1 MLIKLYVQNY
11 ALIKELDV
19 GFENGLTI
27 ITGETGAGKSI
38 LLGALSLILGTRA
51 DSSVLL
57 DKNEKCIV
65 EGTFRI
71 EEYDL
76 NEFFSSNELD
86 YEPVTSLRREIN
98 PAGKSRAFINDTPVT
113 VNLLKE
119 LVDKLIDIHSQ
130 HQTLMLN
137 DNSFQL
143 SLIDSFSGIVKQ
155 KSAYRETYLNWRK
168 IKKEYGAIKERAD
181 KNRADLEY
189 YQFQFKQ
196 LEEASLKQGEQAEL
210 ETEQEMLGHAEEI
223 KLALTTSSNLFFA
236 EGVSILSMLR
246 DVKLNLARI
255 RTFLPESESLL
266 ARIESGLIELD
277 DLATEVERL
286 SVSIDA
292 DPQRLTHVNNR
303 LDEIYSL
310 IQKHHVND
318 LNELIVKKD
327 EIKDLINSIVN
338 SDEKLI
344 ELESMLEKEL
354 TALKAI
360 SEEISDKRSSV
371 LPEIESRVTGL
382 LKQLGIPNAKFKIS
396 LTHLKEFTPTGI
408 DQADFLFS
416 ANKQIE
422 PENLAKIASG
432 GELSRVMLSLK
443 SLLTKNNNLPT
454 IIFDEI
460 DSGVSGEVADKVG
473 QILSG
478 MGQYMQ
484 VINITHLPQVAS
496 RGTRHY
502 HVYKDDT
509 DNSTFT
515 RVKLLSPEERI
526 LEVARLLSGS
536 EVTETAMNNA
546 RELLKSGIN
555 QINT

>member
-1 MLIKLYVQNY
+1 MLIKLFVQNY

-19 GFENGLTI
+19 ELENGLTI

-65 EGTFRI
+65 EGTFNI
-71 EEYDL
+71 EDHEL
-76 NEFFSSNELD
+76 NEFFISNELD
-86 YEPVTSLRREIN
+86 YETPTTLRREIN

-119 LVDKLIDIHSQ
+119 LGDRLIDIHSQ
-130 HQTLMLN
+130 YQTLMLH

-143 SLIDSFSGIVKQ
+143 NLIDSFSGTAKL
-155 KSAYRETYLNWRK
+155 KSKYRDTYSNYRK
-168 IKKEYGAIKERAD
+168 VKKEYNALKEKAD
-181 KNRADLEY
+181 KNRTDLEY
-189 YQFQFKQ
+189 YQFQYNQ
-196 LEEASLKQGEQAEL
+196 LEEAKLNKGEQTEL
-210 ETEQEMLGHAEEI
+210 EKEQELLSHSEDI
-223 KLALTTSSNLFFA
+223 KLALTTASNLFFT
-236 EGVSILSMLR
+236 EGISILSMLR
-246 DVKLNLARI
+246 EVKNNLTRI
-255 RTFLPESESLL
+255 KIFFSESENLL
-266 ARIESGLIELD
+266 SRTESTLIELD
-277 DLATEVERL
+277 DLAVEIEKL
-286 SVSIDA
+286 SISIEA
-292 DPQRLTHVNNR
+292 DPGRLVLVNNR
-303 LDEIYSL
+303 LDNIYSF
-310 IQKHHVND
+310 IQKHHVNNLD
-318 LNELIVKKD
+318 ELIIRKD
-327 EIKDLINSIVN
+327 EIKELINSIVS
-338 SDEKLI
+338 SDERLNEMDALI
-344 ELESMLEKEL
+344 EIEINS
-354 TALKAI
+354 LKTI
-360 SEEISDKRSSV
+360 SEEISDRRKSV
-371 LPEIESRVTGL
+371 LPEIESRIIAL
-382 LKQLGIPNAKFKIS
+382 LKQLGIPNAKFRIS
-396 LTHLKEFTPTGI
+396 LIHLQEFTPTGI
-408 DQADFLFS
+408 DQVDFLFS

-460 DSGVSGEVADKVG
+460 DAGVSGEVADKVG
-473 QILSG
+473 QILSA
-478 MGQYMQ
+478 MGKYMQ

-496 RGTRHY
+496 RGTRHF

-536 EVTETAMNNA
+536 EVTETAIKNA
-546 RELLKSGIN
+546 RELLKAGIN
-555 QINT
+555 

>member
-1 MLIKLYVQNY
+1 MLKKLFVQNY

-19 GFENGLTI
+19 ELDNGLTI

-38 LLGALSLILGTRA
+38 LLGALSLILGNRA

-71 EEYDL
+71 NEYDL
-76 NEFFSSNELD
+76 NDFFISNELD
-86 YEPVTSLRREIN
+86 YEGITTLRREIN

-113 VNLLKE
+113 INLLKE
-119 LVDKLIDIHSQ
+119 LGDRLIDIHSQ

-143 SLIDSFSGIVKQ
+143 NLIDSFSGTAKLKGV
-155 KSAYRETYLNWRK
+155 YRETFSEYRK
-168 IKKEYGAIKERAD
+168 LKKEYSALKEKAD
-181 KNRADLEY
+181 KNKTDLEY
-189 YQFQFKQ
+189 YQFQFNQ
-196 LEEASLKQGEQAEL
+196 LEEAKLKKGEQSEL
-210 ETEQEMLGHAEEI
+210 ENEQELLSHAEEI
-223 KLALTTSSNLFFA
+223 KMALSNSSNLFFA
-236 EGVSILSMLR
+236 EGLSILTMLR
-246 DVKLNLARI
+246 EVKSNLTRI
-255 RTFLPESESLL
+255 RTFLNESEEFLT
-266 ARIESGLIELD
+266 RTESSLIELN
-277 DLATEVERL
+277 DLAAEIERL
-286 SVSIDA
+286 AVSIEA
-292 DPQRLTHVNNR
+292 DPERLIIVNNR
-303 LDEIYSL
+303 LDNIYSL
-310 IQKHHVND
+310 IQKHHVKD
-318 LNELIVKKD
+318 LDELIITKEEIRRLISTIISSD
-327 EIKDLINSIVN
+327 ERLSEM
-338 SDEKLI
+338 EKLI
-344 ELESMLEKEL
+344 EKES
-354 TALKAI
+354 ASLKAI
-360 SEEISDKRSSV
+360 SDEISEMRKSV
-371 LPEIESRVTGL
+371 LTEIELKITDL
-382 LKQLGIPNAKFKIS
+382 LKQLGIPNAKFKI
-396 LTHLKEFTPTGI
+396 LFTRLKEFTTAGI

-443 SLLTKNNNLPT
+443 SLLTRNNNLPT

-473 QILSG
+473 QILSS
-478 MGQYMQ
+478 MGKYMQ

-515 RVKLLSPEERI
+515 RVKLLSHDERI
-526 LEVARLLSGS
+526 IEVARLLSGS
-536 EVTETAMNNA
+536 EVTETAMKNA
-546 RELLKSGIN
+546 RELLKAGN
-555 QINT
+555 N

>member
-1 MLIKLYVQNY
+1 MLIKLFVQNY

-19 GFENGLTI
+19 ELENGLTI

-71 EEYDL
+71 EDHEL
-76 NEFFSSNELD
+76 NEFFISNELD
-86 YEPVTSLRREIN
+86 YETSTTLRREIN

-119 LVDKLIDIHSQ
+119 LGDRLIDIHSQ
-130 HQTLMLN
+130 HQTLMLH

-143 SLIDSFSGIVKQ
+143 NLIDSFSGTAKL
-155 KSAYRETYLNWRK
+155 KSKYRETYSSYRK
-168 IKKEYGAIKERAD
+168 VKKEYNALKEKAD
-181 KNRADLEY
+181 KNRTDLEY
-189 YQFQFKQ
+189 YQFQYNQ
-196 LEEASLKQGEQAEL
+196 LEEAKLNKGEQTEL
-210 ETEQEMLGHAEEI
+210 EKEQELLSHSEEI
-223 KLALTTSSNLFFA
+223 KLALATSSNLFFT
-236 EGVSILSMLR
+236 EGISILSMLR
-246 DVKLNLARI
+246 EVKTNLTRI
-255 RTFLPESESLL
+255 KVFLSESENLL
-266 ARIESGLIELD
+266 SRTESTLIELD
-277 DLATEVERL
+277 DLAAEIEKL
-286 SVSIDA
+286 SISIEA
-292 DPQRLTHVNNR
+292 DPQRLVLVNNR
-303 LDEIYSL
+303 LDNIYSL
-310 IQKHHVND
+310 IQKHHVNNLD
-318 LNELIVKKD
+318 ELIIRKD
-327 EIKDLINSIVN
+327 EIKDLINSIVS
-338 SDEKLI
+338 SDERLNEMEALI
-344 ELESMLEKEL
+344 DKEVNS
-354 TALKAI
+354 LKTI
-360 SEEISDKRSSV
+360 SEEISDKRKSV
-371 LPEIESRVTGL
+371 LPEIESRIIAL
-382 LKQLGIPNAKFKIS
+382 LKQLGIPNAKFRIS
-396 LTHLKEFTPTGI
+396 LTHLQEFTPTGI

-460 DSGVSGEVADKVG
+460 DAGVSGEVADKVG
-473 QILSG
+473 QILSA
-478 MGQYMQ
+478 MGKYMQ

-496 RGTRHY
+496 RGTRHF
-502 HVYKDDT
+502 HVYKDET

-536 EVTETAMNNA
+536 EVTETAIKNA
-546 RELLKSGIN
+546 RELLKAGIN
-555 QINT
+555 

>member
-19 GFENGLTI
+19 ELDNGLTI

-76 NEFFSSNELD
+76 NEFFISNELD
-86 YEPVTSLRREIN
+86 YETVTTMRREIN

-119 LVDKLIDIHSQ
+119 LGDRLIDIHSQ

-143 SLIDSFSGIVKQ
+143 NLIDSFSGTAKL
-155 KSAYRETYLNWRK
+155 KTTYRETYISWRK
-168 IKKEYGAIKERAD
+168 LKKEYIAIKEKAD
-181 KNRADLEY
+181 KNKADLEY
-189 YQFQFKQ
+189 YQFQYNQ
-196 LEEASLKQGEQAEL
+196 LEEARLNPGEQEVL
-210 ETEQEMLGHAEEI
+210 EAEQELLGHTEEI
-223 KLALTTSSNLFFA
+223 KLALSTSSNLFFA
-236 EGVSILSMLR
+236 EGNSVLSMLR
-246 DVKLNLARI
+246 EVKSNLGRI
-255 RTFLPESESLL
+255 RTFLPGGESMLSRTES
-266 ARIESGLIELD
+266 ALIELD
-277 DLATEVERL
+277 DLAAEIEKL
-286 SVSIDA
+286 SVSMEA
-292 DPQRLTHVNNR
+292 DPQRLAQVNNR
-303 LDEIYSL
+303 LDNIYSL
-310 IQKHHVND
+310 IQKHHVNT
-318 LNELIVKKD
+318 LNELIRKKD
-327 EIKDLINSIVN
+327 EIKNLISSIVT
-338 SDEKLI
+338 SDERLT
-344 ELESMLEKEL
+344 ELETL
-354 TALKAI
+354 LKNKADSLMTI
-360 SEEISDKRSSV
+360 SEDISDRRNKV
-371 LPEIESRVTGL
+371 LPEIESRVIAL
-382 LKQLGIPNAKFKIS
+382 LRQLGIPNAKFRIS
-396 LTHLKEFTPTGI
+396 LSRLSEFTPTGI

-443 SLLTKNNNLPT
+443 SLLTRNNNLPT

-478 MGQYMQ
+478 MGKYMQ

-536 EVTETAMNNA
+536 EITETAMKNA
-546 RELLKSGIN
+546 RELLKAGIN
-555 QINT
+555 